1 MMERILNTLPFIALA
16 VGAWA
21 ILGGVLHD
29 IFVLKEGKPYD
40 RDLLR
45 LMMDGH
51 ILITCG
57 AIQMLTYSKLKAGDE
72 WGFYI
77 AIAATVSL
85 IVYCFLIFPFLKS
98 FATIFMNAGFLILL
112 IIGLMKV
119 K

>member
-1 MMERILNTLPFIALA
+1 MERLLNALPYIALGI
-16 VGAWA
+16 GAWSV
-21 ILGGVLHD
+21 LGGVLHD

-57 AIQMLTYSKLKAGDE
+57 VIQMLTYSKLQSGDE
-72 WGFYI
+72 WGVYI

-85 IVYCFLIFPFLKS
+85 IIYCFLIFPFLKS
-98 FATIFMNAGFLILL
+98 FGTIFMNAGFFGLL
-112 IIGLMKV
+112 LMWLFK

>member
-1 MMERILNTLPFIALA
+1 MERLLNALPVIALG

-29 IFVLKEGKPYD
+29 IFVLKPGKPYD

-45 LMMDGH
+45 LLMDGH

-57 AIQMLTYSKLKAGDE
+57 VIQMLTYSKLQAGDE

-77 AIAATVSL
+77 AIAATISM

-98 FATIFMNAGFLILL
+98 FGTIFMNAGFLVLL
-112 IIGLMKV
+112 VIGLLKG

>member
-1 MMERILNTLPFIALA
+1 MERLINALPYIALGI
-16 VGAWA
+16 GAWSV
-21 ILGGVLHD
+21 LGGVLHD
-29 IFVLKEGKPYD
+29 IFVLKEGRPYD

-57 AIQMLTYSKLKAGDE
+57 VIQMLTYSKLNSGDE

-77 AIAATVSL
+77 AIAAIISL
-85 IVYCFLIFPFLKS
+85 IVYCFMIFPFLKS
-98 FATIFMNAGFLILL
+98 FGTIFMNAGFLGLL
-112 IIGLMKV
+112 IIGLLKG